1 MIFLANSIKQIK
13 NVGIL
18 YKIKSK
24 LQIKHK
30 VNQKIFKIVRNQFKK
45 IKIIFINSL
54 IKINYLKIYIMIKI

>member
-1 MIFLANSIKQIK
+1 MKNNKKKLDHYSKNCMIFLANSIKQIK

-30 VNQKIFKIVRNQFKK
+30 VN
-45 IKIIFINSL
+45 
-54 IKINYLKIYIMIKI
+54 